1 MKKILSLL
9 LALALALSLAV
20 CAGAASSYQDLADK
34 LSAAGPVTQG
44 LSYELPT
51 VTGISA
57 AWNGEILVSYWF
69 EPYFSPENVTV
80 TVSFDEG
87 EPEVLT
93 KWWDEGNGWAWDV
106 LYEYDRS
113 TGSVT
118 FYYIDTNLW
127 QAYIDTLDDPEEEY
141 DWDELLATLIHT
153 AIAVPDDLVRLY
165 VDGLR
170 PLTALHLDESASVV
184 LAKEESKIFTF
195 TPEVDGGYY
204 FYAEGTA
211 EDALPIAVIATP
223 AYVPIG
229 DAFFFFGESL
239 MVELEAGKT
248 YYILAA
254 EYWGNACE
262 FELGVT
268 QLRKVSP
275 AVQFIYRYLLFGW
288 LWMPLFTFTQPNGVY
303 MLPGSYIRDFFGM
316 LWNIFAFF
324 LPW

>member
-1 MKKILSLL
+1 MKKILAIL

-20 CAGAASSYQDLADK
+20 CAAAAPSYQDLADK

-44 LSYELPT
+44 LIYELPT
-51 VTGISA
+51 VTGITA
-57 AWNGEILVSYWF
+57 VWNGEILVGYWF
-69 EPYFSPENVTV
+69 EPNFSPENVTI

-93 KWWDEGNGWAWDV
+93 KWWDEGNGWAWDI

-127 QAYIDTLDDPEEEY
+127 QAYINTLDNPEEEY
-141 DWDELLATLIHT
+141 DWDELLATLINT

-170 PLTALHLDESASVV
+170 PLTALNLDESTPVV
-184 LAKEESKIFTF
+184 LAEGKSEIFTF
-195 TPEVDGGYY
+195 TPEADGGYY
-204 FYAEGTA
+204 FYAESTA
-211 EDALPIAVIATP
+211 EAWPIAVIATP

-229 DAFFFFGESL
+229 DAWFFFGENL
-239 MVELEAGKT
+239 VVELEAGKT
-248 YYILAA
+248 YYVLAA
-254 EYWGNACE
+254 DYWGDACE

-268 QLRKVSP
+268 RLREISP
-275 AVQFIYRYLLFGW
+275 AMQFICRYLLFGW
-288 LWMPLFTFTQPNGVY
+288 LWMPLVTFTQPNGVY
-303 MLPGSYIRDFFGM
+303 LLPGNYIRDFFGM
-316 LWNIFAFF
+316 FWDIFRLF